1 MVIDKNMSAEII
13 ELYQGNLDERKLQ
26 KVVECL
32 KNGGIIIYPT
42 DTVYSMGCD
51 IFNTKA
57 VEKLSKI
64 KGIKLQHNTFSI
76 VCHDLSNISTYAKV
90 SNNTF
95 RLLKRALPGPFTF
108 ILPATVDL
116 PKTLQSKRKTIGI
129 RIPDHEIPLKIIEML
144 GNPIIT
150 TSVKDDVDDILE
162 YPNEIEVIYSQ
173 NSEKVDIIIDG
184 GWCGIE
190 PSTVILAIDDDFE
203 VIREGVGD
211 LNEFL

>member
-1 MVIDKNMSAEII
+1 MSAEII
-13 ELYQGNLDERKLQ
+13 EIFPSNLDERKLCQ
-26 KVVECL
+26 VVECL

-64 KGIKLQHNTFSI
+64 KGIKLQHNNFSI

-108 ILPATVDL
+108 ILPATGDL
-116 PKTLQSKRKTIGI
+116 PKTLQTKRKTIGI

-190 PSTVILAIDDDFE
+190 PSTVVLAVDDDFE

-211 LNEFL
+211 LSEFL

>member
-1 MVIDKNMSAEII
+1 MSAEII
-13 ELYQGNLDERKLQ
+13 EIFPSNLDERKLRQ
-26 KVVECL
+26 VVECL

-64 KGIKLQHNTFSI
+64 KGIKLQHNNFSI
-76 VCHDLSNISTYAKV
+76 VCHDLSNIATYAKV

-108 ILPATVDL
+108 ILPATGDL
-116 PKTLQSKRKTIGI
+116 PKTLQTKRKTIGI

-150 TSVKDDVDDILE
+150 TSVKDDIDDMLE

-173 NSEKVDIIIDG
+173 NAEKVDIIIDG

-190 PSTVILAIDDDFE
+190 PSTVVLAVDDDFE
-203 VIREGVGD
+203 VIREGIGD
-211 LNEFL
+211 LSEFL

>member
-1 MVIDKNMSAEII
+1 MSAEII
-13 ELYQGNLDERKLQ
+13 ELYQGNLDERKLRQ
-26 KVVECL
+26 VVECL

-64 KGIKLQHNTFSI
+64 KGIKLQHNNFSI

-90 SNNTF
+90 SNNIF

-108 ILPATVDL
+108 ILPATGDL
-116 PKTLQSKRKTIGI
+116 PKTLQTKRKTIGI

-150 TSVKDDVDDILE
+150 TSVKDDVDDMLE

-190 PSTVILAIDDDFE
+190 PSTVVLAVDDDFE

-211 LNEFL
+211 LSEFL

>member
-1 MVIDKNMSAEII
+1 
-13 ELYQGNLDERKLQ
+13 
-26 KVVECL
+26 
-32 KNGGIIIYPT
+32 
-42 DTVYSMGCD
+42 MGCD

-64 KGIKLQHNTFSI
+64 KGIKLQHNNFSI

-108 ILPATVDL
+108 ILPATGDL
-116 PKTLQSKRKTIGI
+116 PKTLQTKRKTIGI

-150 TSVKDDVDDILE
+150 TSVKDDIDDVQE

-173 NSEKVDIIIDG
+173 NAEKVDIIIDG

-190 PSTVILAIDDDFE
+190 PSTVVLAVDDDFE

-211 LNEFL
+211 LSEFL

>member
-1 MVIDKNMSAEII
+1 MSAEII
-13 ELYQGNLDERKLQ
+13 ELYPGNLDERKLQ

-64 KGIKLQHNTFSI
+64 KGIKLQLNNFSI

-108 ILPATVDL
+108 ILPATGDL
-116 PKTLQSKRKTIGI
+116 PKTLQTKRKTIGI
-129 RIPDHEIPLKIIEML
+129 RIPDHEIPLKIIKML

-150 TSVKDDVDDILE
+150 TSVKDDIDDILE

-173 NSEKVDIIIDG
+173 NSVKVDIIIDG

-190 PSTVILAIDDDFE
+190 PSTVVLAIDDNFE

-211 LNEFL
+211 LSEFL

>member
-1 MVIDKNMSAEII
+1 MSAEII

-42 DTVYSMGCD
+42 DTVYAMGCD

-64 KGIKLQHNTFSI
+64 KGIKLQNNNFSI

-90 SNNTF
+90 TNNTF

-108 ILPATVDL
+108 ILQATGDL
-116 PKTLQSKRKTIGI
+116 PKTLQTKRKTIGI

-150 TSVKDDVDDILE
+150 TSVKDDIDDILE
-162 YPNEIEVIYSQ
+162 YPNEIEVIFSQ

-190 PSTVILAIDDDFE
+190 PSTVVLAVDDNFE
-203 VIREGVGD
+203 VIREGIGD
-211 LNEFL
+211 LSEFL

>member
-1 MVIDKNMSAEII
+1 M
-13 ELYQGNLDERKLQ
+13 
-26 KVVECL
+26 VECL

-42 DTVYSMGCD
+42 DTVYAMGCD

-64 KGIKLQHNTFSI
+64 KGIKLQNNNFSI

-90 SNNTF
+90 TNNTF

-108 ILPATVDL
+108 ILQATGDL
-116 PKTLQSKRKTIGI
+116 PKTLQTKRKTIGI

-150 TSVKDDVDDILE
+150 TSVKDDIDDIME
-162 YPNEIEVIYSQ
+162 YPNEIEVIFSQ
-173 NSEKVDIIIDG
+173 NSEKVDILIDG

-190 PSTVILAIDDDFE
+190 PSTVVLAVDDNFE
-203 VIREGVGD
+203 VIREGIGD
-211 LNEFL
+211 LSEFL

>member
-1 MVIDKNMSAEII
+1 MSAEII
-13 ELYQGNLDERKLQ
+13 ELYQGNSDERKLRQ
-26 KVVECL
+26 IVECL

-64 KGIKLQHNTFSI
+64 KGIKLQHNNFSI

-95 RLLKRALPGPFTF
+95 RLLKRALPVPFTF
-108 ILPATVDL
+108 ILPATSDL
-116 PKTLQSKRKTIGI
+116 PKTLQTKRKTIGI

-150 TSVKDDVDDILE
+150 TSVKDDIDDILE

-173 NSEKVDIIIDG
+173 NAEKVDIIIDG

-190 PSTVILAIDDDFE
+190 PSTVVLAVDDDFE

-211 LNEFL
+211 LSEFL

>member
-1 MVIDKNMSAEII
+1 MSAEII
-13 ELYQGNLDERKLQ
+13 ELYPGNLDERKLQ

-64 KGIKLQHNTFSI
+64 KGIKLQLNNFSI

-108 ILPATVDL
+108 ILPATGDL
-116 PKTLQSKRKTIGI
+116 PKTLQTKRKTIGI

-150 TSVKDDVDDILE
+150 TSVKDDIDDILE

-173 NSEKVDIIIDG
+173 NSAKVDIIIDG

-190 PSTVILAIDDDFE
+190 PSTVVLAIDDDFE

-211 LNEFL
+211 LSEYL

>member
-1 MVIDKNMSAEII
+1 MSAEII
-13 ELYQGNLDERKLQ
+13 ELYQGNLDERKLL

-64 KGIKLQHNTFSI
+64 KGIKLQLNNFSI

-108 ILPATVDL
+108 ILPATGDL
-116 PKTLQSKRKTIGI
+116 PKTLQTKRKTIGI

-150 TSVKDDVDDILE
+150 TSVKDDIDDILE

-184 GWCGIE
+184 GWCGIG
-190 PSTVILAIDDDFE
+190 PSTVVLAIDDDFE

-211 LNEFL
+211 LSEFL

>member
-1 MVIDKNMSAEII
+1 MSAEII
-13 ELYQGNLDERKLQ
+13 EIFPSNLDERKIRQ
-26 KVVECL
+26 VVECL

-51 IFNTKA
+51 INNVKA
-57 VEKLSKI
+57 VEKLCKL
-64 KGIKLQHNTFSI
+64 KGIKPLQNNFSI
-76 VCHDLSNISTYAKV
+76 VCNDLSHISTFAKV
-90 SNNTF
+90 SNNAF
-95 RLLKRALPGPFTF
+95 RLLKRAFPGPFTF
-108 ILPATVDL
+108 ILPATGDL
-116 PKTLQSKRKTIGI
+116 PKILQTKRKTIGI
-129 RIPDHEIPLKIIEML
+129 RIPDHEIPLKIIEVL

-150 TSVKDDVDDILE
+150 TSVKNDIDDILE
-162 YPNEIEVIYSQ
+162 YPNEIEVIYQQ

-190 PSTVILAIDDDFE
+190 PSTVVLAVDDDFE

>member
-1 MVIDKNMSAEII
+1 MSAEII

-42 DTVYSMGCD
+42 DTVYAMGCD

-64 KGIKLQHNTFSI
+64 KGIKLQNNNFSI

-90 SNNTF
+90 TNNTF

-108 ILPATVDL
+108 ILQATGDL
-116 PKTLQSKRKTIGI
+116 PKTLQTKRKTIGI

-150 TSVKDDVDDILE
+150 TSVKDDIDDIME
-162 YPNEIEVIYSQ
+162 YPNEIEVIFSQ

-190 PSTVILAIDDDFE
+190 PSTVVLAVDDNFE
-203 VIREGVGD
+203 VIREGIGD
-211 LNEFL
+211 LSEFL

>member
-1 MVIDKNMSAEII
+1 M
-13 ELYQGNLDERKLQ
+13 DERKIH

-64 KGIKLQHNTFSI
+64 KGIKLQHNNFSI

-108 ILPATVDL
+108 ILPATGDL
-116 PKTLQSKRKTIGI
+116 PKTLQTKRKTIGI

-150 TSVKDDVDDILE
+150 TSVKDDIDDILE

-173 NSEKVDIIIDG
+173 NAEKVDIIIDG

-190 PSTVILAIDDDFE
+190 PSTVVLAVDDDFE

>member
-1 MVIDKNMSAEII
+1 MSAEII
-13 ELYQGNLDERKLQ
+13 ELYQGNLDERKLL

-64 KGIKLQHNTFSI
+64 KGIKLQLNNFSI

-108 ILPATVDL
+108 ILPATGDL
-116 PKTLQSKRKTIGI
+116 PKTLQTKRKTIGI

-150 TSVKDDVDDILE
+150 TSVKDDIDDILE

-190 PSTVILAIDDDFE
+190 PSTVVLAIDDDFE

-211 LNEFL
+211 LSEFL

>member
-1 MVIDKNMSAEII
+1 MPAEII

-64 KGIKLQHNTFSI
+64 KGIKLQHNNFSI

-108 ILPATVDL
+108 ILPATGDL
-116 PKTLQSKRKTIGI
+116 PKTLQTKRKTIGI

-150 TSVKDDVDDILE
+150 TSVKDDIDDILE

-173 NSEKVDIIIDG
+173 NAEKVDIIIDG

-190 PSTVILAIDDDFE
+190 PSTVVLAVDDDFE
-203 VIREGVGD
+203 VIREGVGN

>member
-1 MVIDKNMSAEII
+1 MSAEII
-13 ELYQGNLDERKLQ
+13 ELYQGNLDERKLRQ
-26 KVVECL
+26 IVECL

-64 KGIKLQHNTFSI
+64 KGIKLQHNNFSI

-108 ILPATVDL
+108 ILPATGDL
-116 PKTLQSKRKTIGI
+116 PKTLQTKRKTIGI

-150 TSVKDDVDDILE
+150 TSVKDDIDDILE

-173 NSEKVDIIIDG
+173 NAEKVDIIIDG

-190 PSTVILAIDDDFE
+190 PSTVVLAVDDDFE

-211 LNEFL
+211 LSEYL

>member
-1 MVIDKNMSAEII
+1 MSAEII
-13 ELYQGNLDERKLQ
+13 ELYPGNLDERKLQ

-64 KGIKLQHNTFSI
+64 KGIKLQLNNFSI

-108 ILPATVDL
+108 ILPATGDL
-116 PKTLQSKRKTIGI
+116 PKTLQTKRKTIGI

-150 TSVKDDVDDILE
+150 TSVKDDIDDILE

-173 NSEKVDIIIDG
+173 NSVKVDIIIDG

-190 PSTVILAIDDDFE
+190 PSTVVLAIDDNFE
-203 VIREGVGD
+203 VIREVCQ
-211 LNEFL
+211 LKKMQS

>member
-1 MVIDKNMSAEII
+1 MSAEII

-64 KGIKLQHNTFSI
+64 KGIKLQLNNFSI

-108 ILPATVDL
+108 ILPATGDL
-116 PKTLQSKRKTIGI
+116 PKTLQTKRKTIGI

-150 TSVKDDVDDILE
+150 TSVKDDIDDILE

-190 PSTVILAIDDDFE
+190 PSTVVLAIDDDFE

-211 LNEFL
+211 LIEFL

>member
-1 MVIDKNMSAEII
+1 MSAEII

-51 IFNTKA
+51 IFNSKA

-76 VCHDLSNISTYAKV
+76 FCHDLSNISTYAKV

-108 ILPATVDL
+108 ILQATGDL
-116 PKTLQSKRKTIGI
+116 PKTLQTKR
-129 RIPDHEIPLKIIEML
+129 
-144 GNPIIT
+144 
-150 TSVKDDVDDILE
+150 
-162 YPNEIEVIYSQ
+162 
-173 NSEKVDIIIDG
+173 
-184 GWCGIE
+184 
-190 PSTVILAIDDDFE
+190 
-203 VIREGVGD
+203 
-211 LNEFL
+211 

>member
-1 MVIDKNMSAEII
+1 MSAEII
-13 ELYQGNLDERKLQ
+13 ELYPGNLDERKLQ

-42 DTVYSMGCD
+42 DTVYAMGCD

-57 VEKLSKI
+57 VEKLSRI
-64 KGIKLQHNTFSI
+64 KGIKLQQNNFSI

-90 SNNTF
+90 TNNTF

-108 ILPATVDL
+108 ILPATGDL
-116 PKTLQSKRKTIGI
+116 PKTLQTKRKTIGI

-150 TSVKDDVDDILE
+150 TSVKDDIDDILE
-162 YPNEIEVIYSQ
+162 YPNEIEVIFSQ

-190 PSTVILAIDDDFE
+190 PSTVVLAIDDDFE
-203 VIREGVGD
+203 VIREGIGD

>member
-1 MVIDKNMSAEII
+1 MPAEII

-64 KGIKLQHNTFSI
+64 KGIKLQHNNFSI

-108 ILPATVDL
+108 ILPATGDL
-116 PKTLQSKRKTIGI
+116 PKTLQTKRKTIGI

-150 TSVKDDVDDILE
+150 TSVKDDIDDILE

-173 NSEKVDIIIDG
+173 NAEKVDIIIDG

-190 PSTVILAIDDDFE
+190 PSTVVLAVDDDFE

>member
-1 MVIDKNMSAEII
+1 MSAEII
-13 ELYQGNLDERKLQ
+13 ELYQGNLDERKLH

-64 KGIKLQHNTFSI
+64 KGIKLQHNNFSI

-108 ILPATVDL
+108 ILPATGDL
-116 PKTLQSKRKTIGI
+116 PKTLQTKRKTIGI

-150 TSVKDDVDDILE
+150 TSVKDDIDDIQE

-173 NSEKVDIIIDG
+173 NAEKVDIIIDG

-190 PSTVILAIDDDFE
+190 PSTVVLAVDDDFE

>member
-1 MVIDKNMSAEII
+1 MSAEII
-13 ELYQGNLDERKLQ
+13 ELYQGNLDERKLH

-64 KGIKLQHNTFSI
+64 KGIKLQHNNFSI

-108 ILPATVDL
+108 ILPATGDL
-116 PKTLQSKRKTIGI
+116 PKTLQTKRKTIGI

-150 TSVKDDVDDILE
+150 TSVKDDIDDILE

-173 NSEKVDIIIDG
+173 NAEKVDIIIDG

-190 PSTVILAIDDDFE
+190 PSTVVLAVDDDFE

>member
-1 MVIDKNMSAEII
+1 MSAEII

-64 KGIKLQHNTFSI
+64 KGIKLQLNNFSI

-108 ILPATVDL
+108 ILPATGDL
-116 PKTLQSKRKTIGI
+116 PKTLQTKRKTIGI

-150 TSVKDDVDDILE
+150 TSVKDDIDDILE

-190 PSTVILAIDDDFE
+190 PSTVVLAIDDDFE

-211 LNEFL
+211 LKEFL

>member
-1 MVIDKNMSAEII
+1 MSAEII
-13 ELYQGNLDERKLQ
+13 EIFPSNLDERKLRQ
-26 KVVECL
+26 VVECL

-64 KGIKLQHNTFSI
+64 KGIKLQHNNFSI
-76 VCHDLSNISTYAKV
+76 VCHDLSNIATYAKV

-108 ILPATVDL
+108 ILPATGDL
-116 PKTLQSKRKTIGI
+116 PKTLQTKRKTIGI

-150 TSVKDDVDDILE
+150 TSVKDDVDDMLE

-173 NSEKVDIIIDG
+173 NAEKVDIIIDG

-190 PSTVILAIDDDFE
+190 PSTVVLAVDDDFE
-203 VIREGVGD
+203 VIREGIGD
-211 LNEFL
+211 LSEFL